1 MIKRSSGESANAA
14 VADGTTGS
22 RNASQPSSQLVILA
36 IDDDPEILKFYEL
49 ALAKEGVRVEG
60 SADPHYG
67 LELVGALNPG
77 LVLLDLTMPGIDG
90 LEVLHRIRERDPLTR
105 VVMVTGNYSI
115 ETAVKAIQEGAAD
128 YVCKPVSVE
137 KLRAL
142 IEEARKLVNL
152 DQQEA
157 ALEHKLIEVF
167 NLEGMIGRSPLMLEV
182 FDLIRRVAPHL
193 RTALVT
199 GETGTGKELVARA
212 LHNLSPRAKQ
222 RFAVF
227 NCGALVETLVESQL
241 FGHRKGSFTGAIND
255 QVGLFGWADGGTIFL
270 DEIGELS
277 STAQSKLL
285 RVLETGEVQKLG
297 SPQAQPVDVQVI
309 AATGRDLNEDMR
321 SGRFRPD
328 LWYRLNMVQIHLP
341 PLRERREDIL
351 LLARHF
357 MARFSAQ
364 YQKELWRISRKTES
378 ALLAHSW
385 PGNVRELVNII
396 GRACMLTQNK
406 VLDLEDLPEEVRNQS
421 VPAPSL
427 PLTLE
432 DAEKRAVM
440 RALATMKNKALA
452 ARALGISRARLYRHI
467 EKYGLAQDSTD
478 DQQAEIRK
486 SPRCRR

>member
-1 MIKRSSGESANAA
+1 
-14 VADGTTGS
+14 VL
-22 RNASQPSSQLVILA
+22 P
-36 IDDDPEILKFYEL
+36 
-49 ALAKEGVRVEG
+49 KEGVRVECTTD
-60 SADPHYG
+60 SRRG
-67 LELVGALNPG
+67 LELADSLNPG
-77 LVLLDLTMPGIDG
+77 LVLLDLTLPDIEGM
-90 LEVLHRIRERDPLTR
+90 EVLHRIRQRDPLAR
-105 VVMVTGNYSI
+105 VVMVTGDYSI
-115 ETAVKAIQEGAAD
+115 ESAVKAIQEGAAD
-128 YVCKPVSVE
+128 YVCKPISLAR
-137 KLRAL
+137 LRVL
-142 IEEARKLVNL
+142 IEEAKRFVNL
-152 DQQEA
+152 DQREE
-157 ALEHKLIEVF
+157 ALEQQLMEVF
-167 NLEGMIGRSPLMLEV
+167 SLEGMIGRSPLMLEV

-241 FGHRKGSFTGAIND
+241 FGHRKGSFTGAVSD

-297 SPQAQPVDVQVI
+297 SPQTQPVDVQVI
-309 AATGRDLNEDMR
+309 AATSRDLKADMK

-328 LWYRLNMVQIHLP
+328 LWYRLSMVQIHIP
-341 PLRERREDIL
+341 PLRERREDIP

-364 YQKELWRISRKTES
+364 YQKELWRISRKAES
-378 ALLAHSW
+378 ALVAHSW

-396 GRACMLTQNK
+396 GRACMLTQDK
-406 VLDLEDLPEEVRNQS
+406 VLDLEDLPEEVRKPS
-421 VPAPSL
+421 VAGPSL

-440 RALATMKNKALA
+440 RALSTMKNKALA
-452 ARALGISRARLYRHI
+452 ARALGISRARLYRLI
-467 EKYGLAQDSTD
+467 EKYGLTQDSAG
-478 DQQAEIRK
+478 DQSAEA
-486 SPRCRR
+486 